1 MSNESPIVRE
11 VRERAMKIEERFGY
25 DAHAYC
31 EYLREQE
38 KKHPERVVNQVTVVR
53 SQDHWEP
60 ADISP

>member
-1 MSNESPIVRE
+1 MSDESPIVRE

-38 KKHPERVVNQVTVVR
+38 KKYPDRVVNQITVVH
-53 SQDHWEP
+53 SQDRREP
-60 ADISP
+60 ADTTQ